1 MKKVLSLAVTAL
13 MLTGLF
19 TSCEKEEDPINIVPD
34 EDIYILGMD
43 YSNSYQ
49 GLVWKDVNL
58 IYHEYDDVVALGA
71 GIHTNS
77 LFARGNDVY
86 SAGRILGQ
94 AGIWKNGTS
103 TYLSIEGYGCG
114 MSGSGGSSVYVK
126 PNGDTYV
133 AGGICDNPA
142 LWINGELNILPG
154 VEKAFAYSVFIHDD
168 DVYVVG
174 RQHLPNSKGRAV
186 LWKNGALQILSEN
199 IQSIATQVQVAKNGD
214 VYVLGG
220 VENDYVYW
228 IANKSQQFDIP
239 MHGASSIF
247 LKDNDLY
254 VAGVMKGNAE
264 YEWIASVWK
273 EGGEVQ
279 HLSGSGQGNDAK
291 SIVVTR
297 NNNVYVV
304 GTENGNAVLWKN
316 GNAHIL
322 KENAT
327 AVSITL
333 QR

>member
-34 EDIYILGMD
+34 EDIYISGMD

-86 SAGRILGQ
+86 SAGRIQGQ

-103 TYLSIEGYGCG
+103 TFLSIEGYGCG
-114 MSGSGGSSVYVK
+114 MSSSGGSSVYVK

-142 LWINGELNILPG
+142 LWINGELHILQG
-154 VEKAFAYSVFIHDD
+154 VGKGYAYSVFVRGK

-174 RQHLPNSKGRAV
+174 KSHLPNGRGQAI
-186 LWKNGALQILSEN
+186 LWKNGILQVLSEN
-199 IQSIATQVQVAKNGD
+199 ILSIATQVQVAQNGD

-220 VENDYVYW
+220 VENTHVYW
-228 IANKSQQFDIP
+228 IANKSEQVTIP
-239 MHGASSIF
+239 LDGASSIYV
-247 LKDNDLY
+247 KEDDVY
-254 VAGVMKGNAE
+254 VAGVIRGAAQ
-264 YEWIASVWK
+264 YEFISAVWK
-273 EGGEVQ
+273 KGKEVQ
-279 HLSGSGQGNDAK
+279 HLTGSAQGNVAQ
-291 SIVVTR
+291 SIVVSH
-297 NNNVYVV
+297 NDNVYVV
-304 GTENGNAVLWKN
+304 GMNEGNAVLWKN
-316 GNAHIL
+316 GTKHLL
-322 KENAT
+322 KEDAD
-327 AVSITL
+327 ARSIAFK
-333 QR
+333 Q